1 MPVVF
6 TRTATSLAL
15 EKFAYLAVTVIV
27 GLAFTSVFWIAE
39 MPHILVKIASTIAVV
54 IALFMSIKLLREAL
68 AILKDGRKWQ
78 VEITDDKLSW
88 FSPLPDQMEPF
99 EAKLRD
105 IASVQQKLIR
115 YKNSK
120 RSPKTT
126 FHIEFTDGRI
136 QEIHP
141 QLCGINPAKVFSAL
155 EAKGIEFVSST
166 ENRGSKLKIE
176 T

>member
-15 EKFAYLAVTVIV
+15 EKFAYLAVAVAV
-27 GLAFTSVFWIAE
+27 GLVFSSIFWFVETPPMI
-39 MPHILVKIASTIAVV
+39 VKIASTIAVV
-54 IALFMSIKLLREAL
+54 IALIMSIKLIREAFT
-68 AILKDGRKWQ
+68 ILKDGRNWQ
-78 VEITDDKLSW
+78 VEITDEKLSW

-99 EAKLRD
+99 EAKLSD
-105 IASVQQKLIR
+105 IASVQKKLIR

-126 FHIEFTDGRI
+126 FHIEFTDGRKR
-136 QEIHP
+136 EIHP
-141 QLCGINPAKVFSAL
+141 QLSGINPAKVFSAL
-155 EAKGIEFVSST
+155 EVKGIEFVSST
-166 ENRGSKLKIE
+166 ETRGSKFGIK